1 MTWVVAV
8 LISTTLFALV
18 SILDKRLLAHLFPS
32 AQAFNVAFGVLQAPI
47 AVVLFAIVVPT
58 VGFDGGAG
66 IPWAIA
72 SGLLWAGGIT
82 LFFHG
87 LRLEEVSRATPI
99 QMTAPIFTALLAVA
113 FLGESLNVLQW
124 VAIMVV
130 VLGGAVVTVRPE
142 LGWFRIAHRRA
153 LVILLGASLVMGVA
167 FVVSKEATNHMNV
180 WAIQAFR
187 AASMGAGVLALQARA
202 NALREARRMLGDR
215 RAMGTLVLTEGIMA
229 PTAAFM
235 FVVALS
241 LGPVSLVSAVSSSRP
256 LIVLGFSA
264 LLSTGLWN
272 MLNEPLDRRTLGLK
286 LVSTV
291 LIVAGVAVLA
301 LA

>member
-18 SILDKRLLAHLFPS
+18 TILDKRLIAHLFPS
-32 AQAFNVAFGVLQAPI
+32 AQSFNVAFGLLQVPI
-47 AVVLFAIVVPT
+47 AALLFAVVVPT

-99 QMTAPIFTALLAVA
+99 QMTAPIFTALLAVT
-113 FLGESLNVLQW
+113 FLGESLNGLQW
-124 VAIMVV
+124 AAIGMV
-130 VLGGAVVTVRPE
+130 VLGGATVTVRPE
-142 LGWFRIAHRRA
+142 LGWFRIANRRA
-153 LVILLGASLVMGVA
+153 LVILLGASFVMGVA
-167 FVVSKEATNHMNV
+167 FVVSKEATNQMNV

-187 AASMGAGVLALQARA
+187 AAAMGAGVLALQGRRTAF
-202 NALREARRMLGDR
+202 REAREMLSDR
-215 RAMGTLVLTEGIMA
+215 RAMGTLVLTEGIIA
-229 PTAAFM
+229 PIAAFM
-235 FVVALS
+235 FVLALS

-256 LIVLGFSA
+256 LLVLAASAALSTPYWNVLG
-264 LLSTGLWN
+264 
-272 MLNEPLDRRTLGLK
+272 EPLDRRTLGVK
-286 LVSTV
+286 LASTV
-291 LIVAGVAVLA
+291 LIVGGVVALA

>member
-1 MTWVVAV
+1 MTWVAAV

-18 SILDKRLLAHLFPS
+18 SVLDKRLLAHLFPS
-32 AQAFNVAFGVLQAPI
+32 AQSFNVAFGLLQAPI
-47 AVVLFAIVVPT
+47 SALLFAVVVPT

-99 QMTAPIFTALLAVA
+99 QMTAPIFTALLAVT
-113 FLGESLNVLQW
+113 FLGESLNALQW
-124 VAIMVV
+124 VAIVVV
-130 VLGGAVVTVRPE
+130 VLGGATVTVRPE
-142 LGWFRIAHRRA
+142 LGWFRIANRRA
-153 LVILLGASLVMGVA
+153 LVILLGASFVMGVA
-167 FVVSKEATNHMNV
+167 FVVSKEATNQMNV

-187 AASMGAGVLALQARA
+187 AASMGAGVLALQGRRQ
-202 NALREARRMLGDR
+202 ALREARRMLGDR

-229 PTAAFM
+229 PIAAFM

-256 LIVLGFSA
+256 LIVLGASA
-264 LLSTGLWN
+264 ALSTRFWN
-272 MLNEPLDRRTLGLK
+272 VLGERLDRRTLGIK
-286 LVSTV
+286 LASTV
-291 LIVAGVAVLA
+291 LIVGGVAVLA

>member
-1 MTWVVAV
+1 MTWVAAV
-8 LISTTLFALV
+8 LISTALFAFV

-32 AQAFNVAFGVLQAPI
+32 ARSFNVAFGLLQAPI
-47 AVVLFAIVVPT
+47 AVLLFAVVVST

-99 QMTAPIFTALLAVA
+99 QMTAPIFTALLAVT
-113 FLGESLNVLQW
+113 FLGESLSALQW
-124 VAIMVV
+124 TAIIVV
-130 VLGGAVVTVRPE
+130 VLGGATVTLRPE
-142 LGWFRIAHRRA
+142 LGWFPIAHRRA

-167 FVVSKEATNHMNV
+167 FVVSKEATNQMNV

-187 AASMGAGVLALQARA
+187 AASMGAGVLALQARGP
-202 NALREARRMLGDR
+202 ALREARRTLRDR
-215 RAMGTLVLTEGIMA
+215 RAVGMLVLTEGIMA
-229 PTAAFM
+229 PIAAFM

-256 LIVLGFSA
+256 LIVLGMSA

-272 MLNEPLDRRTLGLK
+272 VLGEPLDRRTLGIK
-286 LVSTV
+286 LISTL
-291 LIVAGVAVLA
+291 LIVGGVAVLA

>member
-8 LISTTLFALV
+8 LISTTLFAVV
-18 SILDKRLLAHLFPS
+18 SILDKRLVAHEFPS
-32 AQAFNVAFGVLQAPI
+32 AQSFNVAFGLLQAPI
-47 AVVLFAIVVPT
+47 AALFFAVVVPT

-72 SGLLWAGGIT
+72 TGLLWAIGIT

-99 QMTAPIFTALLAVA
+99 QMTAPIFTALLAVT
-113 FLGESLNVLQW
+113 FLGETLNALQW
-124 VAIMVV
+124 VAIGMV
-130 VLGGAVVTVRPE
+130 VLGGATVTLRPE
-142 LGWFRIAHRRA
+142 LGWFRMANRRA
-153 LVILLGASLVMGVA
+153 LVILLGASFVMGIA
-167 FVVSKEATNHMNV
+167 FVVSKEATNQMNV

-187 AASMGAGVLALQARA
+187 AAAMGAGVLALQGRGSAF
-202 NALREARRMLGDR
+202 RETCEMLSDR
-215 RAMGTLVLTEGIMA
+215 RAMGLLVVTEGIMA
-229 PTAAFM
+229 PIAAFM

-256 LIVLGFSA
+256 LMVLAASAALSTPFWNVLG
-264 LLSTGLWN
+264 
-272 MLNEPLDRRTLGLK
+272 EPLDRRTLGVK
-286 LVSTV
+286 LVSTA
-291 LIVAGVAVLA
+291 LIVGGVAVLA